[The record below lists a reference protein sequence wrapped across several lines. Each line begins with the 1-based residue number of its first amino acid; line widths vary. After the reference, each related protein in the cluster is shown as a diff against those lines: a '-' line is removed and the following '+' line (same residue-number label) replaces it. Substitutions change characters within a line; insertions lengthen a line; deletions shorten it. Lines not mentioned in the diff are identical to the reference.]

1 MKRNKNKDIGRNK
14 IAGEKERR
22 AKSKKISEKQNQNL
36 YNDTEYTKY
45 NRQHRLVVI
54 RTWDMILVPPN
65 PTVTYTF
72 MS

>member
-45 NRQHRLVVI
+45 N
-54 RTWDMILVPPN
+54 
-65 PTVTYTF
+65 
-72 MS
+72 